1 MSDYISAVVTT
12 IVLSIPFVFF
22 SDLIFDILQIPF
34 ALIHRYAAR
43 VVFVYKIYILCQ
55 FFSLLTNAYVQKYNV
70 FSIVILLI
78 HSVFLFFA
86 LSGAVR
92 DARQNDHENGTNH
105 SVFVSITSLI
115 AIPGLWL
122 IYYFDVSLLNQ
133 PVIWFLEMIKFL
145 YKVPI
150 IGDLLKFLTNAASG
164 TAIIVFIIIIIIFLI
179 VLFVKLFDFIRGK
192 REN

>member
-1 MSDYISAVVTT
+1 MLDYISAVVTT
-12 IVLSIPFVFF
+12 IILTIPFVFLA
-22 SDLIFDILQIPF
+22 DLIFDILQIPF

-70 FSIVILLI
+70 ISIVILLI
-78 HSVFLFFA
+78 HSVFLFFV

-92 DARQNDHENGTNH
+92 DARQNDYENGTNH
-105 SVFVSITSLI
+105 SVFVGITSLI

-133 PVIWFLEMIKFL
+133 PVIWFCEMIKYL
-145 YKVPI
+145 YKIPI

-164 TAIIVFIIIIIIFLI
+164 TTIIVFIIAIISLLI
-179 VLFVKLFDFIRGK
+179 LLFVKLFKFIRDK